1 MSSTEDVVEDESAKR
16 RRFRRADFL
25 GNTDVYAPIIKRS
38 GFPVSIVAR
47 MFRSV
52 LIETAIITH
61 ANIVKHMRTQSI
73 LTGIEHGGTGEV
85 STRGY
90 TL

>member
-1 MSSTEDVVEDESAKR
+1 MKTYSNSGEPIETE
-16 RRFRRADFL
+16 
-25 GNTDVYAPIIKRS
+25 GNRIVYAPIIKRS